1 MGGDFKATKICIM
14 TDKEIM
20 KFLKSEW
27 SFSGANRTCNFTK
40 ISSQAI

>member
-1 MGGDFKATKICIM
+1 MREGFKATKICIM

-20 KFLKSEW
+20 KFLKCEW
-27 SFSGANRTCNFTK
+27 SFSGTNGTCNFMK